1 VAVEVRD
8 PRESEVPAVG
18 RLALVDPETGE
29 RVEVDTS
36 RRVVRERFASI
47 EAERRDGLADAFRR
61 LRAHHVVLST
71 GEDWLRELGRRLH

>member
-1 VAVEVRD
+1 VAIEVRD
-8 PRESEVPAVG
+8 PREASVPAVG

-36 RRVVRERFASI
+36 RRVVRERFEAI
-47 EAERRDGLADAFRR
+47 EAERREDVAIA
-61 LRAHHVVLST
+61 LRALRVEHLVLST